1 MKTCDVCGGSC
12 KELGGGKYKCNF
24 CGATYSEEDFA
35 PKSSGSSSSQ
45 KAVAQKGGV
54 DVFESSV
61 GGVLE
66 ITWSSGNSLFSG
78 SGLLITRDGYGITN
92 AHVVVD
98 DRNNAVDSVK
108 VLIAGKSVTARV
120 VGVGTPTG
128 ERDYGRG
135 DDLALIK
142 LGSVPSTAKV
152 LEFENYSN
160 VRTGE
165 SVFVIGNSLGR
176 GTCITRG
183 IVSDRRRMVD
193 GRPRLMTD
201 CATNGGNSGGPVF
214 NEQGKVVGVH
224 VSAALLSDGEHADGM
239 KYEIPSDVVIDFI
252 KKYLPYFG

>member
-35 PKSSGSSSSQ
+35 PKSNSGSGSKQSN
-45 KAVAQKGGV
+45 VAQKGGV

-66 ITWSSGNSLFSG
+66 ITWSANGCLFSG
-78 SGLLITRDGYGITN
+78 SGLLITKDGYGITN

-98 DRNNAVDSVK
+98 DRNNAVANVNVSV
-108 VLIAGKSVTARV
+108 AGKKVTARV
-120 VGVGTPTG
+120 VGIGTPSG

-142 LGSVPSTAKV
+142 LNTVPSGAKV

-165 SVFVIGNSLGR
+165 AVFVIGNSLGY

-183 IVSDRRRMVD
+183 IVSDRRRNVD

-224 VSAALLSDGEHADGM
+224 VSAALLNDGEHADGM
-239 KYEIPSDVVIDFI
+239 KYEIP
-252 KKYLPYFG
+252 